1 MSVRWPLR
9 VFATLNGRR
18 GIEETVSSDPHPDSI
33 SRKVAAPVLLGFS
46 FMLLVE
52 EYFSGTISPAPRDNY
67 QVFQID
73 LEELE
78 HEEDMISDRSS
89 RMTGSHTTTDSVNRV
104 YPLSLGLVV
113 HALVDGYALGVA
125 ASDDRSP
132 TLSLIVF
139 LAIIVHKGYMFPG

>member
-1 MSVRWPLR
+1 MAAPCLCN
-9 VFATLNGRR
+9 TYDRR

-33 SRKVAAPVLLGFS
+33 SRKVATPVLLGFA

-52 EYFSGTISPAPRDNY
+52 EYFSSGTILPVPRDNY
-67 QVFQID
+67 VFQID

-78 HEEDMISDRSS
+78 REEGVIPDRSS
-89 RMTGSHTTTDSVNRV
+89 HITSSHTTADSVNRA

-132 TLSLIVF
+132 SLSLIVF
-139 LAIIVHKGYMFPG
+139 LAIIIHKGYMLPD